1 MNERNTHTVRLARNG
16 RPYKDMG
23 MAGYVSDSEC
33 VRYRMQRDMGYDRL
47 VHPKHPRRYE
57 YRDGHDFGWL
67 FIIPF
72 AAMFVYIFW
81 MMLDPANWWM
91 W

>member
-1 MNERNTHTVRLARNG
+1 MTERRIRTARLARNG
-16 RPYKDMG
+16 RPYRDMG
-23 MAGYVSDSEC
+23 MAGYVTDDEC
-33 VRYRMQRDMGYDRL
+33 VRYRMRRDMGYDRL
-47 VHPKHPRRYE
+47 VHPKHPRRYG
-57 YRDGHDFGWL
+57 YRDGRDFGWL

>member
-1 MNERNTHTVRLARNG
+1 MTGRRDRTVRLASNG
-16 RPYKDMG
+16 RPYRDQG
-23 MAGYVSDSEC
+23 MAGYVSDGDC
-33 VRYRMQRDMGYDRL
+33 IRYRMRHDMGYDRL

-57 YRDGHDFGWL
+57 YRDRNDIGWL
-67 FIIPF
+67 FAIPF
-72 AAMFVYIFW
+72 VLLFAYVLW